1 MPVYEGNGVPWNTPW
16 PERSA
21 STPPRSASRI
31 DPANSRS
38 DSRGHRRRSRGWL
51 AFAAF
56 WVIAIA
62 AVYFCPDATDLST
75 IKETVQS
82 VCARM
87 EHKALEERAS
97 VPPGPASQT
106 RRPQPQRP
114 APRKGP
120 EAAMTGEASPSAK
133 RRDSTSPSAEPT
145 VDQLM
150 EQMKA
155 AAKSGDWPV
164 AAQKA
169 GLLLQMRETTDD
181 RRLFGF
187 LLINAGA
194 YKKAIVELERLVA
207 AGKADAEVFH
217 RLGHAYSTQRFHEK
231 AFDAFKTAIRLE
243 PRNPRHYR
251 CGATLI
257 LKAYER
263 GSDRFRDRLV
273 LAERWCEEARHLGT
287 PHHELA
293 MLQRDLEIYLK
304 RP

>member
-21 STPPRSASRI
+21 SAPPHSAPRIDPSASRSE
-31 DPANSRS
+31 P
-38 DSRGHRRRSRGWL
+38 RGHRRRSRGWL

-56 WVIAIA
+56 WVIAIV
-62 AVYFCPDATDLST
+62 AVHFCPDAADLST

-82 VCARM
+82 VSARR
-87 EHKALEERAS
+87 EHKALEERTS
-97 VPPGPASQT
+97 VPSGAATQS
-106 RRPQPQRP
+106 RRPQPERP

-120 EAAMTGEASPSAK
+120 EAAMAEETSPSTK
-133 RRDSTSPSAEPT
+133 RRDSTRPSARPT
-145 VDQLM
+145 VEKLM
-150 EQMKA
+150 EQVKA

-169 GLLLQMRETTDD
+169 GWLVQMRGTTED

-231 AFDAFKTAIRLE
+231 AFDAFRTAIRLE

-263 GSDRFRDRLV
+263 GSDRFRDKLL
-273 LAERWCEEARHLGT
+273 LAKRWCEEARHLGT
-287 PHHELA
+287 PRHELA